1 MKRRK
6 KWRPGGRPRTP
17 VTAARGSRRQKEKN
31 ELRLLLRKEE
41 MPLDRADIIVPA
53 AGAGGY
59 VKSLA
64 G

>member
-17 VTAARGSRRQKEKN
+17 VTAARGSRRQKEKT
-31 ELRLLLRKEE
+31 ELRLLLRREE
-41 MPLDRADIIVPA
+41 MTLDGADLAVPA
-53 AGAGGY
+53 VGAGGY
-59 VKSLA
+59 GESLA